1 MNSAEPETHRLQ
13 READQ
18 YTKDVEHNKK
28 DFQMKEDMRKNQQ
41 IAIDQVY
48 KNIDAM
54 IPSEEDVY
62 REKVKR
68 ANL

>member
-1 MNSAEPETHRLQ
+1 
-13 READQ
+13 
-18 YTKDVEHNKK
+18 
-28 DFQMKEDMRKNQQ
+28 MKEDMRKNQQ